1 MIRCRT
7 EPTRWPLVIE
17 TVLNPDVPDFQP
29 GQVWQKETSD
39 ETTIT
44 TPSTTTKRKKPTK
57 KKVRLFKKCR
67 ILIFHFL
74 FFKEKK
80 EQVQVVPDDE
90 PIKQDNREELEFKFD
105 EELPVKQTNH
115 PTSNR
120 RRTTSL
126 NLDLYEE
133 KEASDFELDDNDID
147 KILIITPTP
156 PSNRKQ
162 QNPERTPRARVSNEI
177 AKIIEDG
184 LKWYEEELWQDRSK
198 TTGKPIRQLAMKNQ
212 RKLNAKKDKDE
223 ETNNQN
229 VPDENA
235 ENTQPR
241 SSAIAIVQSTAPQV
255 EPFYRPKPS
264 PSNLSHSPSNDF
276 ISQSLPTTIPPE
288 LSSIREIN
296 ENKYP
301 EEPRTPHSRAK
312 HVARFYPV
320 TKDAPVV
327 KADVNRIVLSIEN
340 VRFILFFAF

>member
-1 MIRCRT
+1 
-7 EPTRWPLVIE
+7 
-17 TVLNPDVPDFQP
+17 
-29 GQVWQKETSD
+29 
-39 ETTIT
+39 
-44 TPSTTTKRKKPTK
+44 
-57 KKVRLFKKCR
+57 
-67 ILIFHFL
+67 
-74 FFKEKK
+74 
-80 EQVQVVPDDE
+80 
-90 PIKQDNREELEFKFD
+90 
-105 EELPVKQTNH
+105 
-115 PTSNR
+115 
-120 RRTTSL
+120 
-126 NLDLYEE
+126 
-133 KEASDFELDDNDID
+133 
-147 KILIITPTP
+147 
-156 PSNRKQ
+156 
-162 QNPERTPRARVSNEI
+162 
-177 AKIIEDG
+177 

-223 ETNNQN
+223 EKNNQN

-241 SSAIAIVQSTAPQV
+241 SSAIAIVQSTTPQV

-327 KADVNRIVLSIEN
+327 KADVKQIVLPIEN
-340 VRFILFFAF
+340 VRVLFFVYLDTRS